1 MYYYLEYAYVC
12 HRGRIRGKNQDNF
25 VCGHLFLP
33 EQHENTPVSFVKE
46 ERPDEPFLLA
56 VFDGMGGASGGETA
70 SRIAAETFHNWN
82 LQRSEASLIDGC
94 LESNRRIVQYAQR
107 QRLRSCG
114 TTAAM
119 LLFEDTGI
127 IRCNIGDSRIYRA
140 RGSDFEL
147 LSEADTFP
155 ETGNRRPYLF
165 QYLGI
170 PENEMA
176 IQPHTERY
184 GIAEGDLYLVCSDG
198 LYDMVTDRSILHI
211 IRNADTDTA
220 GKALLQSALNA
231 GGRDNITF
239 FLIRIRM
246 ENRETDPV
254 ENRQRFQP
262 PRRLTDVAEKN
273 KI

>member
-1 MYYYLEYAYVC
+1 MYYDLEYVYVC
-12 HRGRIRGKNQDNF
+12 HRGRIRRKNRDNF

-33 EQHENTPVSFVKE
+33 EQHGDTPVSFVKG

-56 VFDGMGGASGGETA
+56 VFDGMDGAPDGEAA

-82 LQRSEASLIDGC
+82 LQRGEASLIDGC

-119 LLFEDTGI
+119 LLFEDAGI
-127 IRCNIGDSRIYRA
+127 VRCNIGDSRIYRMH
-140 RGSDFEL
+140 GGVFEL
-147 LSEADTFP
+147 LSEVDTFP
-155 ETGNRRPYLF
+155 ETGNRKPYLF

-176 IQPHTERY
+176 IQPHTGRY
-184 GIAEGDLYLVCSDG
+184 GIAAGDLYLICSDG
-198 LYDMVTDRSILHI
+198 LSDMVTDSSILHI
-211 IRNADTDTA
+211 IRNADTDAA
-220 GKALLQSALNA
+220 GKVLLQSALDA

-239 FLIRIRM
+239 FLVRIR
-246 ENRETDPV
+246 N
-254 ENRQRFQP
+254 
-262 PRRLTDVAEKN
+262 EKQEEESR
-273 KI
+273 